1 MIKTVHFFS
10 FIFNFRFPN
19 VAQELICHSSMIA
32 QALVEGGWAKEEED
46 DKKEGSD
53 GEGSDD
59 ADAPVPP
66 IKV

>member
-1 MIKTVHFFS
+1 
-10 FIFNFRFPN
+10 
-19 VAQELICHSSMIA
+19 MIA